1 MTEFNFITYWV
12 LNFFMN
18 FALVVHIWS
27 KHQERLHIRRIPTT
41 PYVRWEFFDTRHSR
55 VGVRCNACKCLKMR
69 KVTIEATWLEIGNN
83 SWIVETFFVCYIKMT
98 FFLSRVCT
106 FKTITCDKNLIQC
119 KNIILWIIQLISSL
133 VNIYLYFYYT
143 NIFLFLKS

>member
-1 MTEFNFITYWV
+1 MHLQFIYIETLRTSPHSATTHHSV
-12 LNFFMN
+12 CQMSIFVM
-18 FALVVHIWS
+18 
-27 KHQERLHIRRIPTT
+27 RL
-41 PYVRWEFFDTRHSR
+41 SR
-55 VGVRCNACKCLKMR
+55 VGVRCNGFTCLKTR
-69 KVTIEATWLEIGNN
+69 KVTIGIGNN

-119 KNIILWIIQLISSL
+119 KNIILWIISLISSL

-143 NIFLFLKS
+143 NIFLFLKSYMKFAIEAG